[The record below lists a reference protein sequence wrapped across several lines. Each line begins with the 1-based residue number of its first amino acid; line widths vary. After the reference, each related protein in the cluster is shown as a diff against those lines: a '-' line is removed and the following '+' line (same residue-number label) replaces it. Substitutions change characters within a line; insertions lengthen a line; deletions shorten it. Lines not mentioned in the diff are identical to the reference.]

1 MRSSARVCRP
11 GASSAGKVS
20 IRPAREKDLKVCAKI
35 LHTRE
40 LAGASGWYPTPAVLK
55 RCMGKYFLVAEE
67 DGRILGCS
75 VVEPL
80 KHGVIGWWFAVIKAA
95 RGRGVG
101 SALLAELERTAKRN
115 GKHFFLVYSRAGSRA
130 VEFYRKRGY
139 EPGQNFT
146 ELIKGL

>member
-1 MRSSARVCRP
+1 MRSSTRVCRSNAP
-11 GASSAGKVS
+11 SAGKIA
-20 IRPAREKDLKVCAKI
+20 IRPAREKDLKACAKI

-40 LAGASGWYPTPAVLK
+40 LAGASGWYPTAGVLK

-67 DGRILGCS
+67 DGRILGSS

-80 KHGVIGWWFAVIKAA
+80 KHGVIGWWFAVTKDA

-101 SALLAELERTAKRN
+101 SALLVELERTAKRD
-115 GKHFFLVYSRAGSRA
+115 GKYFFLVYSKAGSKA

-139 EPGQNFT
+139 EAGQNFT